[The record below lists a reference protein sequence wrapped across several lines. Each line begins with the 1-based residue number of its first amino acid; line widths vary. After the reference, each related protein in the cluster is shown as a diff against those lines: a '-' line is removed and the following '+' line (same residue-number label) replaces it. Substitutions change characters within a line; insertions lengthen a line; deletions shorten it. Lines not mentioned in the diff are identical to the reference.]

1 MTLGEES
8 RNETPSVA
16 WPDVVKFVRQL
27 GHDIRNNLNAVELQS
42 AYLAELA
49 EELELKGEVQRLRE
63 MVSEI
68 GTSLQKLSVGLSQTA
83 PTLIPYSAADFVQDL
98 KQKLAKDFPNQN
110 GKINW
115 DVQLK
120 DEKLQIDPQMAQQAL
135 VELFANAFQNERN
148 LKSIAAKV
156 YIDPPS
162 QTASPAR
169 TSGAAGNGRFVF
181 ELHET
186 KTKFELPTENW
197 GREPLRHMS
206 QGHYSL
212 GLHRTREIAEAHGGT
227 FGANYQPATSVL
239 VTKVMLP
246 ILREGKSS

>member
-1 MTLGEES
+1 MSPKES
-8 RNETPSVA
+8 HSEPPSVA
-16 WPDVVKFVRQL
+16 WSDVVKFIRQF

-42 AYLAELA
+42 AYLSELA
-49 EELELKGEVQRLRE
+49 DEHELKGEVQRLRE
-63 MVSEI
+63 MVSEL
-68 GTSLQKLSVGLSQTA
+68 GSGLQKLSAALSQTT
-83 PTLIPYSAADFVQDL
+83 PIVIEYGAADFVDDL
-98 KQKLAKDFPNQN
+98 KKKLANDFPNSAGN
-110 GKINW
+110 ISWN
-115 DVQLK
+115 VQLK
-120 DEKLQIDPQMAQQAL
+120 DEQLEIDPQMAHQAVL
-135 VELFANAFQNERN
+135 ELFANAFQNERN

-206 QGHYSL
+206 QGHYGL
-212 GLHRTREIAEAHGGT
+212 GLNRARVSAEGHGGT
-227 FGANYQPATSVL
+227 FGANYEAETSML
-239 VTKVMLP
+239 VTKLTLP
-246 ILREGKSS
+246 ILREN